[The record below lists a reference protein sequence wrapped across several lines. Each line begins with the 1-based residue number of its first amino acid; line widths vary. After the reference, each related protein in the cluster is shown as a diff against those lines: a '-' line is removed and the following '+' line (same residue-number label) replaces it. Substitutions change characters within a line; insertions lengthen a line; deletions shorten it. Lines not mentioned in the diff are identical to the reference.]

1 MFYTYLCIVKY
12 LIIYTTIKFNY
23 MKKLIIAALTFTL
36 LPAVSN
42 IASAKSIKNI
52 RNEKRE
58 RMVEKTNFIKNMLPS
73 IFPTVDTY
81 DTVAVDYMIDEHG
94 KPFIT
99 YINSESMAAKQEVV
113 KFIESAVYNTNNVSG
128 KIYTMQLV
136 LNR

>member
-1 MFYTYLCIVKY
+1 
-12 LIIYTTIKFNY
+12 
-23 MKKLIIAALTFTL
+23 
-36 LPAVSN
+36 
-42 IASAKSIKNI
+42 
-52 RNEKRE
+52 
-58 RMVEKTNFIKNMLPS
+58 
-73 IFPTVDTY
+73 
-81 DTVAVDYMIDEHG
+81 MIDEHG

>member
-1 MFYTYLCIVKY
+1 
-12 LIIYTTIKFNY
+12 

-73 IFPTVDTY
+73 ISPTVDTY

-136 LNR
+136 LNL